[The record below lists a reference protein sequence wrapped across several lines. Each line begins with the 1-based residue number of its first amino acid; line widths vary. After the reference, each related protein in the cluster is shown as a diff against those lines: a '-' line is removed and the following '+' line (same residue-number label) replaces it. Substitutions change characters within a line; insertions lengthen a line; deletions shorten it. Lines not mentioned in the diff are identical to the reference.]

1 MEPLKLRA
9 AFKDYLWGGTKLN
22 ERYHKH
28 SGLSRTAESWE
39 LSVHP
44 DGLSVI
50 DGGAL
55 GGVTLAEYL
64 AENPAALGSACPTA
78 ELPVLVKLIDAADDL
93 SVQVHPND
101 EQARAWEGQNGKT
114 EMWYVMEAEP
124 NASIVY
130 GFRGPVSEAALK
142 QAVRDET
149 VVQLLDRV
157 PSHRG
162 QVFFVKAGTVHAI
175 GAGNLI
181 AEIQQSSNV
190 TYRLYDYGR
199 RDKNGNLRELHLEKG
214 VRAAVLDKPEPHRVL
229 PCADGTRLLG
239 RCSCFEVRELSVC
252 GTVAAQCSADSYR
265 YLLAVEGHVTAAG
278 VSLNA
283 GEGVF
288 LPAGL
293 GEYTV
298 DGQGTVL
305 IVSNPT
311 VEENH

>member
-28 SGLSRTAESWE
+28 SGFLRTAESWE
-39 LSVHP
+39 LSTHP

-50 DGGAL
+50 DGGTFDGMTLADYIATHPTAL
-55 GGVTLAEYL
+55 GT
-64 AENPAALGSACPTA
+64 ACPTK
-78 ELPVLVKLIDAADDL
+78 ELPVLVKLIDAAQDL

-124 NASIVY
+124 DAAIVY
-130 GFRGPVSEAALK
+130 GFREPTSESALE
-142 QAVRDET
+142 QALRNGT
-149 VVQLLDRV
+149 VMQLLDRV
-157 PSHRG
+157 PSHKG
-162 QVFFVKAGTVHAI
+162 QVFFVEAGTVHAI

-181 AEIQQSSNV
+181 AEIQQNSNV

-199 RDKNGNLRELHLEKG
+199 RDKDGNLRTLHVEKG
-214 VRAAVLDKPEPHRVL
+214 LRAAVRGKPTPHEMLRH
-229 PCADGTRLLG
+229 ADGTRTLG
-239 RCSCFEVRELSVC
+239 RCSYFEVRELPVC
-252 GTVAAQCSADSYR
+252 GKSVRTCRADSYQ
-265 YLLAVEGHVTAAG
+265 YLLVVEGQVTMAG
-278 VSLNA
+278 VLLEA

-293 GEYTV
+293 GEYVV

-305 IVSNPT
+305 AVANPSA
-311 VEENH
+311 EPID